1 MNISEFLGT
10 LNVVDVLIILGLFGG
25 FVLGYAQGSIRRVV
39 GIATMTFSFFVAA
52 QLSVPVG
59 SFLAQHW
66 TQFPPEYAAMLGF
79 LMLFIAGV
87 VAFALVVQGTY
98 SKVEIFAQHPVVD
111 EVVGGILGVIQVFLL
126 VMFVT
131 IILDQ
136 FFLSPAYE
144 PNANEIPA
152 LANIWMAIDGSRI
165 GQMLHQTAIPN
176 FLGLVQFLVPQGML
190 AIYGI
195 R

>member
-1 MNISEFLGT
+1 VNISEFLGT

-25 FVLGYAQGSIRRVV
+25 FVLGYAQGAIRRVV

-126 VMFVT
+126 VMFLT

-136 FFLSPAYE
+136 FFLSPAYQ

>member
-1 MNISEFLGT
+1 
-10 LNVVDVLIILGLFGG
+10 
-25 FVLGYAQGSIRRVV
+25 
-39 GIATMTFSFFVAA
+39 MTFSFFLAA

-66 TQFPPEYAAMLGF
+66 VQFPAQYAYMLGF
-79 LMLFIAGV
+79 LILFIAGF

-98 SKVEIFAQHPVVD
+98 TKLELFAKYPVVD
-111 EVVGGILGVIQVFLL
+111 EALGGLLGIVQGLLLLMFL
-126 VMFVT
+126 T

-136 FFLSPAYE
+136 FFLSPLFAPDADE
-144 PNANEIPA
+144 VPA
-152 LANIWMAIDGSRI
+152 LANLWTAIDGSRI
-165 GQMLHQTAIPN
+165 GQTLHETAIPN
-176 FLGLVQFLVPQGML
+176 FLGLVQFLIPSGIL

>member
-25 FVLGYAQGSIRRVV
+25 FVLGYAQGAIRRVV

-126 VMFVT
+126 VMFLT

-136 FFLSPAYE
+136 FFLSPAYQ

-152 LANIWMAIDGSRI
+152 LANIWAAIDGSRI

>member
-25 FVLGYAQGSIRRVV
+25 FVLGYAQGAIRRVV

-79 LMLFIAGV
+79 LMLFIAAV

-98 SKVEIFAQHPVVD
+98 SKVEIFARHPVVN

-126 VMFVT
+126 VMFLT

-165 GQMLHQTAIPN
+165 GQMLHETTIPN
-176 FLGLVQFLVPQGML
+176 FLGLVQFLIPQGML

>member
-10 LNVVDVLIILGLFGG
+10 LNFVDVLIVLGLIGFGI
-25 FVLGYAQGSIRRVV
+25 LGYAQGAIRRLV
-39 GIATMTFSFFVAA
+39 GIATMTFSFFLAA

-66 TQFPPEYAAMLGF
+66 EQFPAQYAYMLGF
-79 LMLFIAGV
+79 LMLFIAGF

-98 SKVEIFAQHPVVD
+98 SKVELFAKHPIVD
-111 EVVGGILGVIQVFLL
+111 EALGGVLGVIQGFLL
-126 VMFVT
+126 LMFVT

-136 FFLSPAYE
+136 FFLRPSFA
-144 PNANEIPA
+144 PNAEEVPL
-152 LANIWMAIDGSRI
+152 LANLWTAIDGSRI
-165 GQMLHQTAIPN
+165 GQTLHETAIPN
-176 FLGLVQFLVPQGML
+176 FLSLVQFLIPSGIL

-195 R
+195 G